1 MKPIRILIADD
12 HSLVR
17 HGLSTILKFHKD
29 LLVVGD
35 AKNGAEA
42 VALTRETSPDVVI
55 MDLMMPVMNG
65 VEATRTIKSEH
76 PQTNILILTTFGT
89 AVDVAR
95 AIEVG
100 ATGALM
106 KDSPD
111 DELIS
116 AIHAVAAGKRAFSPD
131 IEQGILREP
140 PPPELTSHQRELLES
155 VTRGLTNRDIASQFA
170 ISQDAV
176 KQQLNVICSKIG
188 AANRA
193 EAVAIA
199 LRKHLLK
206 I

>member
-35 AKNGAEA
+35 TKNGAEA
-42 VALTRETSPDVVI
+42 VALTHEKSPDVVI
-55 MDLMMPVMNG
+55 MDLMMPVMDG
-65 VEATRTIKSEH
+65 VEATRAIKSEH

-95 AIEVG
+95 AIEAG

-111 DELIS
+111 DELM
-116 AIHAVAAGKRAFSPD
+116 VEKRGGGVEWSGQARKRSS
-131 IEQGILREP
+131 RV
-140 PPPELTSHQRELLES
+140 TSDWTSLQ
-155 VTRGLTNRDIASQFA
+155 
-170 ISQDAV
+170 
-176 KQQLNVICSKIG
+176 
-188 AANRA
+188 
-193 EAVAIA
+193 
-199 LRKHLLK
+199 
-206 I
+206 